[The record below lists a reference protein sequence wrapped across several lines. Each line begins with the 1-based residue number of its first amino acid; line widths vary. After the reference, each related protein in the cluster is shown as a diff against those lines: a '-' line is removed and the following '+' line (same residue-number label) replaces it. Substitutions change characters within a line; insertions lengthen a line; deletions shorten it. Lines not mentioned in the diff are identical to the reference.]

1 MWTFL
6 DIILLYTLLLL
17 LSSSVVSKS
26 LRPHERQHAR
36 PPHPSPSP
44 RACSNSCP
52 LSWWCH
58 PTISSSAI
66 PFSSC
71 LQSFPAS
78 GSFPMSQLFAS
89 GGQRIGASASVLPKN
104 IQHWFSSKWTGL
116 ISLKSKELS
125 RVFSNTTVQ
134 KHQFFGVQLS
144 LQTTTWYKHNF
155 YMYWETKQSLFAL
168 LWWSGTEATVSLRYA
183 CTETN
188 CQINGEDEKIP
199 TSKGFV
205 RIKWAC
211 TERNRKCFN
220 TMLST

>member
-1 MWTFL
+1 MGSQVGLRKNYYEQSF
-6 DIILLYTLLLL
+6 
-17 LSSSVVSKS
+17 SRSVVSGSLQPHKS
-26 LRPHERQHAR
+26 QHAR
-36 PPHPSPSP
+36 PPCPSPSP
-44 RACSNSCP
+44 KVCPHSCP
-52 LSWWCH
+52 LHQWCH
-58 PTISSSAI
+58 PAISSSDI
-66 PFSSC
+66 LFSC
-71 LQSFPAS
+71 PQSFPVS
-78 GSFPMSQLFAS
+78 QTFPMSQLFAL
-89 GGQRIGASASVLPKN
+89 GGQRIGASVSVLPKN
-104 IQHWFSSKWTGL
+104 IQHWFSLGWTGL
-116 ISLKSKELS
+116 ISLQSKELP

-134 KHQFFGVQLS
+134 KHQFFGVQPS
-144 LQTTTWYKHNF
+144 LQATAWCKRNF

-199 TSKGFV
+199 TSKVFV